1 MSQAE
6 HILIVDDDERASGM
20 LAEILTREGFAV
32 QCVASGERALVAL
45 DAKCFDAV
53 ILDWSMP
60 GMDGREVCRRIRAR
74 TDDRAHIGILMF
86 TGQRTEDMD
95 EVDIL
100 GLGADDYLRKGRMNR
115 DVFLMRLRAVLQRRA
130 AMAGAMATVRGA
142 LMPDSTQPELLFYG
156 PIEMN
161 LDTRAARQ
169 AGKAVELTPRQFE
182 LLVLLVKNAGQ
193 VVPHERLIDAL
204 DENPPNAPEDSRE
217 MLEWKI
223 ACIRTIDNEMG
234 FIREALG
241 DVDKKRVVAVRGM
254 GYFLA
259 RGKND

>member
-1 MSQAE
+1 MSASE
-6 HILIVDDDERASGM
+6 RILIVDDDERAAGM
-20 LAEILTREGFAV
+20 LAEILTREGYEV
-32 QCVASGERALVAL
+32 QCEDNGESALAAL
-45 DAKCFDAV
+45 DARRFDAV

-60 GMDGREVCRRIRAR
+60 VMDGREVCRRIRAR
-74 TDDRAHIGILMF
+74 ADERAHIGILMF

-115 DVFLMRLRAVLQRRA
+115 DVFLMRLRAVIQRRA

-142 LMPDSTQPELLFYG
+142 LMPDSTLPEMLFYG
-156 PIEMN
+156 PLELN
-161 LDTRAARQ
+161 LDTRMARQ
-169 AGKAVELTPRQFE
+169 AGKAVELTPRQFN

-193 VVPHERLIDAL
+193 VVPHDRLIDELGDIA
-204 DENPPNAPEDSRE
+204 PNAPEDSRE
-217 MLEWKI
+217 MLEWKVGS
-223 ACIRTIDNEMG
+223 IRTIDSEMG

-241 DVDKKRVVAVRGM
+241 DVEKKRIVAVRGM

-259 RGKND
+259 RSKND

>member
-1 MSQAE
+1 MSASE
-6 HILIVDDDERASGM
+6 HILIVDDDERAAGM

-32 QCVASGERALVAL
+32 QCVDSGERALAAL
-45 DAKCFDAV
+45 DARSFDAI

-74 TDDRAHIGILMF
+74 TDERAHVGILMF

-115 DVFLMRLRAVLQRRA
+115 DVFLMRLRAVIQRRA

-142 LMPDSTQPELLFYG
+142 LMPDSTLPDLLFYG
-156 PIEMN
+156 PLELN
-161 LDTRAARQ
+161 LDTRMARQ
-169 AGKAVELTPRQFE
+169 AGRAVELTPRQFS
-182 LLVLLVKNAGQ
+182 LLALLVKNAGQ
-193 VVPHERLIDAL
+193 VVPHDRLIDELGGVA
-204 DENPPNAPEDSRE
+204 PNAPEDSRE
-217 MLEWKI
+217 MLEWKV
-223 ACIRTIDNEMG
+223 ANIRAIDNEMG

-241 DVDKKRVVAVRGM
+241 DVDKKRIVAVRGM

-259 RGKND
+259 RGKGD